1 MVLQGEG
8 GRVSTLSVVSPLDG
22 YDENLGL
29 GLMISRQVRR
39 NWLGLQS
46 GP

>member
-1 MVLQGEG
+1 ML
-8 GRVSTLSVVSPLDG
+8 PMDG
-22 YDENLGL
+22 YDENLAL

-39 NWLGLQS
+39 NELSLQS